1 MKRRMDLKSALDDL
15 GFSVREVY
23 LNLPPAELTARALA
37 REEGDLA
44 ANGALVVRT
53 GFRTGRSPADRF
65 IVDEP
70 EAASVAWSDVNQK
83 CSPELFDRLLKKAAA
98 HLRDRDVFA
107 FEGFVGADRQHR
119 LPVRVIAEKAWHALF
134 AQTLFLRPDLVD
146 LEDFLPGFTVID
158 CGALHA
164 DPDVDGTRS
173 AVFVGISFKRR
184 MVLILGTLY
193 AGEIKKA
200 LFTVMNYMLPDKGV
214 LPLHCSANVGGKGD
228 VALYFGLSGTGK
240 TTLSADPDRR
250 LVGDDEHGW
259 ADYGVFNFEGGCYAK
274 VIRLSATAEP
284 QIHQAIRFGSV
295 LENVV
300 VDPATR
306 AIHWDDDSITENTRA
321 TYPIDHIPDAVI
333 DGEAGP
339 PRDVFFLTCDAMG
352 VMPPISRLTPEMAG
366 YHFLSGFTAKVAG
379 TEDDVEEPSPT
390 FSTCFGAPFMPR
402 DPVVYATMLMNRLE
416 ERDVRCWLV
425 NTGWSG
431 GPYGVGERM
440 SIAFTRRLL
449 QAALGG
455 ELDDVQYAPDPVFKV
470 LVPRSCP
477 DIPAGALDQRGT
489 WQDPAAYDVA
499 AAKLA
504 GQFVE
509 NFRQYEGRVPAEV
522 AAAGPV
528 AGGVPEPADFRRE
541 QGGGT

>member
-1 MKRRMDLKSALDDL
+1 MKRRMDLKSALGDL
-15 GFSVREVY
+15 GFSVGDVY

-37 REEGDLA
+37 REEGILA

-70 EAASVAWSDVNQK
+70 EATSVAWSDVNQK

-134 AQTLFLRPDLVD
+134 AQTLFLRPDPVD

-164 DPDVDGTRS
+164 DPDADGTRS
-173 AVFVGISFKRR
+173 SVFVGVSFERR

-200 LFTVMNYMLPDKGV
+200 LFTVLNYLLPEKGV
-214 LPLHCSANVGGKGD
+214 LPLHCSANVGRKGD

-259 ADYGVFNFEGGCYAK
+259 ADYGIFNFEGGCYAK

-284 QIHQAIRFGSV
+284 QIYQAIRFGSV

-300 VDPATR
+300 VDPMTR

-321 TYPIDHIPDAVI
+321 TYPIDHIPDAI
-333 DGEAGP
+333 TDGEAGP

-352 VMPPISRLTPEMAG
+352 VMPPISRLSPEMAG

-379 TEDDVEEPSPT
+379 TEDDVKEPSPT

-402 DPVVYATMLMNRLE
+402 DPVVYATLLRE
-416 ERDVRCWLV
+416 RIAQRDVRCWLV

-440 SIAFTRRLL
+440 SIGFTRRLL
-449 QAALGG
+449 KAALDG
-455 ELDDVQYAPDPVFKV
+455 ELDDVHYVPHSVFRV
-470 LVPRSCP
+470 LVPQSCP
-477 DIPAGALDQRGT
+477 DIPAGTLDQRGT
-489 WQDPAAYDVA
+489 WQDPDAYDAA

-504 GQFVE
+504 AQFIE

-528 AGGVPEPADFRRE
+528 AAPA
-541 QGGGT
+541 